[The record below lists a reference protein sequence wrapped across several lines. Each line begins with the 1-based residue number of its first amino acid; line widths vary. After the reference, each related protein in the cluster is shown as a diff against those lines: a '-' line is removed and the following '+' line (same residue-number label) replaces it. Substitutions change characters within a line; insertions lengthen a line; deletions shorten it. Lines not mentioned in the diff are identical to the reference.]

1 MNSPRSVSS
10 GNSSPSSCS
19 EASSSCSSPSCCD
32 HAFASTSST
41 QSRSKELSVRAR
53 KPKRVHGGKR
63 RSFTVK
69 RRGHPRQALHK
80 LAARKVKKASRS
92 SYLDIEFEREILK
105 EMKQVK
111 ALQAKTRALE
121 EAGREMELQISSLD
135 QRLRSFKETV
145 YQRQAVISTVITSI
159 VLSQQRST
167 GFEYEFERYV

>member
-121 EAGREMELQISSLD
+121 EAGREMELQVGAFIDVRNSLKRTADFRSALWIS
-135 QRLRSFKETV
+135 
-145 YQRQAVISTVITSI
+145 
-159 VLSQQRST
+159 
-167 GFEYEFERYV
+167 G